1 MTALRTLIS
10 IHSTIRPTKCNEVKQ
25 LFEEST
31 GLMDSAITSQAS
43 KAAQDAATTTTIAA
57 AAGGFI
63 VVLVLVV
70 GIYCTRKG
78 GDGGGGAGAGHL
90 NASGGVIAFEN
101 PNYDFNGAA
110 GGKYNPAYSDQFA
123 EQGPQD
129 GSGYMD
135 VEAEYDN
142 NEGGEGLYDDA
153 AFAWTAQT
161 AGKRRA
167 ATWTSKAPATKCHRG
182 SLDLLARS
190 CC

>member
-1 MTALRTLIS
+1 MRMTALRTLIS

-153 AFAWTAQT
+153 AFVMDGADGGQAESGYMDVEG
-161 AGKRRA
+161 A
-167 ATWTSKAPATKCHRG
+167 SN
-182 SLDLLARS
+182 
-190 CC
+190 